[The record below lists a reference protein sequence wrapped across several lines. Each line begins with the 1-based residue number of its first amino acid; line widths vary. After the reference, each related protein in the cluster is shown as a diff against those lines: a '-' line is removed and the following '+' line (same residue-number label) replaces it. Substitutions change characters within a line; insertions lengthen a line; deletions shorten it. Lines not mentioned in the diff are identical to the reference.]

1 ITPEAISSHPLPM
14 QQHSDGSWQ
23 VRHKVDHSTDTVLR
37 LRGYTENR
45 QGQRYYFYT
54 NPLRFTR

>member
-1 ITPEAISSHPLPM
+1 M